1 MSSSSKKLSKEDVL
15 HIAKLANLEISEA
28 EVEEYAK
35 QLTDSLQYVAN
46 LEEVDTSSVSPDFFT
61 TEAKNVTREDVADN
75 KRMLTQ
81 EEALKP
87 SHTKKK
93 GHFVVKRIL

>member
-46 LEEVDTSSVSPDFFT
+46 LEEVDTGAVSPDFFT
-61 TEAKNVTREDVADN
+61 TDAKNVTREDVTD
-75 KRMLTQ
+75 KRNTLTQ
-81 EEALKP
+81 KEALKLA
-87 SHTKKK
+87 HNNKK